1 MKKNRFSKAAR
12 RHKAEQEKLEIQ
24 QNINLQ
30 AKAIKNLKLL
40 HSYIESNYDLIQ
52 EFIDF
57 LKQIDNF
64 PKLQCRVN
72 FSRVDDFNLDK
83 WLDDASLI
91 GREHNI
97 ESGGAAVF
105 NFFLQLDPS
114 PKYFLKITFRSL
126 PDESKLTK
134 PEIEIEK
141 IYVIVGQPDKY
152 TYPWAD
158 TELELEQ
165 ALDIIVKE
173 ITPAIAD

>member
-12 RHKAEQEKLEIQ
+12 KHKAEQEKLENQ
-24 QNINLQ
+24 QNVILQ
-30 AKAIKNLKLL
+30 AKTIKNLKLL

-72 FSRVDDFNLDK
+72 FWRVDDFNLDK

-97 ESGGAAVF
+97 ATGGDAVF

-114 PKYFLKITFRSL
+114 PKYFLEITFRSL

-134 PEIEIEK
+134 PEIKIQK

-165 ALDIIVKE
+165 ALDILVKE